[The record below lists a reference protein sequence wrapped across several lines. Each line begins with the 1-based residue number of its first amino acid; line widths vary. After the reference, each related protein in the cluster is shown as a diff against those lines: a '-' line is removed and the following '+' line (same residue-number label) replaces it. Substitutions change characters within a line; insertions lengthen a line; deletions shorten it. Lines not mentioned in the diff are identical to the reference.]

1 MKRKQISLTAALLLC
16 LGLPALAQIDLSGSW
31 ASKNHEDALERGA
44 GPNPGDFT
52 GIPFN
57 ESGRAKALAASQ
69 SELSMPERI
78 CAFYSQWHM
87 MIGTFGVKIWNETD
101 SVSGKTVA
109 WVVGAWEDRAA
120 MTIWMDGRPHPSEHA
135 PHSQTGFTTGT
146 WDGNVLTAYTTHML
160 TGYLRRNGVMTSAQ
174 ATMTTHF
181 IRHGDMLTLASQLED
196 PIYLTEPYYI
206 TRSFV
211 TTTNLMNSGG
221 PPCISGDEGV
231 AEGTVPHYLPG
242 KNPLLDELPRLY
254 HIPREAALGGAGKP
268 CIRPSREKLKDKF
281 YVMSSPKCTRNCGVP
296 PPGQN

>member
-1 MKRKQISLTAALLLC
+1 MTRTQITLIVALLLC
-16 LGLPALAQIDLSGSW
+16 QGVPALAQVDLSGSW
-31 ASKNHEDALERGA
+31 ASKNHEDSLERGA

-57 ESGRAKALAASQ
+57 ESGRAKALSASQ

-101 SVSGKTVA
+101 SVTGKTVA

-135 PHSQTGFTTGT
+135 PHSQAGFTTGT

-211 TTTNLMNSGG
+211 TTSALMNSGG
-221 PPCISGDEGV
+221 PPCIPGDEGV

-254 HIPREAALGGAGKP
+254 HIPREAAIGGAETMYP
-268 CIRPSREKLKDKF
+268 AFRE
-281 YVMSSPKCTRNCGVP
+281 
-296 PPGQN
+296 

>member
-1 MKRKQISLTAALLLC
+1 MTRTQIGFTVFLC
-16 LGLPALAQIDLSGSW
+16 MGLPALAQVDLSGSW
-31 ASKNHEDALERGA
+31 QSKNHEDALERGA

-87 MIGTFGVKIWNETD
+87 MIGTFGMKIWNETD
-101 SVSGKTVA
+101 PVTGRTVA

-120 MTIWMDGRPHPSEHA
+120 MKIWMDGRPGPSKNS
-135 PHSQTGFTTGT
+135 PHSQEGFTTGS
-146 WDGNVLTAYTTHML
+146 WEGNVLTAHTTHML

-181 IRHGDMLTLASQLED
+181 IRHGDMLTLASALED

-206 TRSFV
+206 TRTFV
-211 TTTNLMNSGG
+211 MQTSGLMNSGG
-221 PPCISGDEGV
+221 PPCIPGDEGV
-231 AEGTVPHYLPG
+231 AEGVVPHYLPG
-242 KNPLLDELPRLY
+242 KNPLIDEMTKLY
-254 HIPREAALGGAGKP
+254 HVPRIAVLGGAETMYP
-268 CIRPSREKLKDKF
+268 AFREKIKDEF
-281 YVMSSPKCTRNCGVP
+281 TIAPKCTRNCGAVP
-296 PPGQN
+296 PPN